1 MSTTAAIETKLRE
14 AFAPE
19 ALDVINESHL
29 HAGHH
34 HHGSDH
40 HEAFD
45 GSGETHFRIRIVA
58 DAFAG
63 LSRIDRHRRIN
74 EVLAVEL
81 AGPVH
86 ALALEPTAPGE
97 PTRRQR

>member
-1 MSTTAAIETKLRE
+1 MSTTAAIETKLRD

-19 ALDVINESHL
+19 ALEVINESHL

-58 DAFAG
+58 EAFVG

-74 EVLAVEL
+74 EALADEL

>member
-19 ALDVINESHL
+19 ALEVINESHL